1 MAGRLNLNEVNEVG
15 FVFRDNNGVLVS
27 PTALTIDIRQPDG
40 TVLTPSLTEASP
52 EVTLDATLGAILA
65 KDLGL
70 TPAENAA
77 GVGVVRLLHTV
88 TISGIWRYYCL
99 TSAPFV
105 AAETERSAVR
115 PMWSDIDGT
124 IEGNCQDPTPEL
136 ADCLGAPC
144 EDCVMT
150 DRIYQAAWA
159 TLTSAGD
166 ALTLCG
172 LDEPC
177 TRWIEM
183 GSPAAISPLGECG
196 CEALVV
202 VINDRILG
210 IGADGLC
217 APNDR
222 LLRFDVILSHQYPV
236 AVNPQGTPTTMPNP
250 GDEAG
255 AECASLNGL
264 ALRMS
269 REAEALDRLLADRLS
284 CHLDRCRSVKTLN
297 ERWTSDG
304 ACRRYT
310 RTVEIQL

>member
-1 MAGRLNLNEVNEVG
+1 MAGRVDVGDIAEIG
-15 FVFRDNNGVLVS
+15 FVFRDNDGNLVS
-27 PTALTIDIRQPDG
+27 PTALTIQVRLPDG
-40 TVLTPSLTEASP
+40 SVVTPAFDETSP

-65 KDLGL
+65 ADLGL
-70 TPAENAA
+70 SPAENAA
-77 GVGVVRLLHTV
+77 GVGIVRLLYQV
-88 TISGIWRYYCL
+88 TISGIYRFYAA
-99 TSAPFV
+99 TTVPFISA
-105 AAETERSAVR
+105 ESERVPVR
-115 PMWSDIDGT
+115 PIWSTIEGT

-136 ADCLGAPC
+136 VDCETPC
-144 EDCVMT
+144 RDCEIN

-159 TLTSAGD
+159 TLVAAGE
-166 ALTLCG
+166 ALTVCG

-177 TRWIEM
+177 TRWIEV
-183 GSPAAISPLGECG
+183 GSPAAISPVGECG

-222 LLRFDVILSHQYPV
+222 LLRFDVVLSHQYPV
-236 AVNPQGTPTTMPNP
+236 AVDPQGQPRTMPNP

-264 ALRMS
+264 ALRMM